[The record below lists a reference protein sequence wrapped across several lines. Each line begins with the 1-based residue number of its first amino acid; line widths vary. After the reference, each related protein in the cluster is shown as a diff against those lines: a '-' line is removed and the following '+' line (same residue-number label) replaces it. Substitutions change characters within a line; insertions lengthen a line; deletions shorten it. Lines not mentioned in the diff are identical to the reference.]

1 MTAIKPIVNG
11 VLDYSGSKVGIDL
24 DLSHLVADDGWAIDV
39 NAVIGSK
46 FDDVIEGND
55 TPFQRLIGGAG
66 DDVLIG
72 MGYRTTYDGGSG
84 SDTVDFSQLSG
95 VTVSL
100 DENYSYRG
108 ETFIGIE
115 NLAATHGNDTLTGN
129 DGANVLTG
137 GGGADVLDGL
147 GGADT
152 LIGGTGDDI
161 YYVDNR
167 GDVVTERAGEG
178 QDEVDSSISYAL
190 GNNVENLMLTGNGS
204 INGTGNELDNQIFG
218 NSGGNYLRGMAGND
232 IIQGGAGRDK
242 IDGGADNDTLYGGL
256 GPDELRGGAGRDVF
270 AYRSISETPI
280 YGRDRIVDFQ
290 QGSDKISLSAIDA
303 NAKLSGNQGFN
314 FIGSDDF
321 SHTAGELRFDHF
333 GSYTLVTGDTNGD
346 GDADFSIKLEQF
358 MSDLKS
364 TDFYL

>member
-1 MTAIKPIVNG
+1 MTAIKTIVNG
-11 VLDYSGSKVGIDL
+11 VLDYGDSKVGIDL
-24 DLSHLVADDGWAIDV
+24 DLSHFVADDGWAIDV
-39 NAVIGSK
+39 NRVIGSS

-55 TPFQRLIGGAG
+55 TPYQRLNGGAG
-66 DDVLIG
+66 DDLLIG
-72 MGYRTTYDGGSG
+72 LGFKTTYDGGSG

-95 VTVSL
+95 VTVNL
-100 DENYSYRG
+100 DQNYSYRS

-115 NLAATHGNDTLTGN
+115 NLTGSHGNDTLTGN
-129 DGANVLTG
+129 DSANLIVG

-152 LIGGTGDDI
+152 MIGGVGDDI
-161 YYVDNR
+161 YYVDDR
-167 GDVVTERAGEG
+167 GDVITERAGEG

-190 GNNVENLMLTGNGS
+190 GSNVENLMLTGGWAIS
-204 INGTGNELDNQIFG
+204 GTGNELDNQIFG
-218 NSGGNYLRGMAGND
+218 NSAGNILRGMGGD
-232 IIQGGAGRDK
+232 DTIQGGAGRDV
-242 IDGGADNDTLYGGL
+242 INGGADNDTLYGGL
-256 GPDELRGGAGRDVF
+256 GADELRGGAGRDVF
-270 AYRSISETPI
+270 AYRSISETPT

-303 NAKLSGNQGFN
+303 NVKLTGNQGFN

-333 GSYTLVTGDTNGD
+333 SGYTLVTGDTNGD
-346 GDADFSIKLEQF
+346 GAADFSIKLEQF
-358 MSDLKS
+358 MNDLKS

>member
-1 MTAIKPIVNG
+1 VTAIKTIVNG
-11 VLDYSGSKVGIDL
+11 VLDYSDSKVGIDL
-24 DLSHLVADDGWAIDV
+24 DLSHYVADDGWAIDV

-55 TPFQRLIGGAG
+55 TAFQRLIGGAG

-72 MGYRTTYDGGSG
+72 IGYRTTYDGGSG

-115 NLAATHGNDTLTGN
+115 NLTATHGNDTLTGN
-129 DGANVLTG
+129 DGANVLIG

-147 GGADT
+147 GGSDT

-190 GNNVENLMLTGNGS
+190 GGNVENLMLTGSGAIS
-204 INGTGNELDNQIFG
+204 GTGNDLGNQIFG
-218 NSGGNYLRGMAGND
+218 NSAGNFLRGMGGD
-232 IIQGGAGRDK
+232 DIQGGAGRDL
-242 IDGGADNDTLYGGL
+242 IDGGTDNDTLYGGL
-256 GPDELRGGAGRDVF
+256 GADQLRGGAGRDVF
-270 AYRSISETPI
+270 AYRTINETPT

-303 NAKLSGNQGFN
+303 NGKVAGNQSFD

-346 GDADFSIKLEQF
+346 GIADFSIKLEQS